1 MSKLIGD
8 IRYGFRSFL
17 KRPAFAAIVVLTLA
31 VGIGAT
37 TAIFS
42 VVNAVVLRRL
52 PYENAPRIVAIEEF
66 GKDGKPN
73 QVTPANFIDWRA
85 QNNSFEQL
93 AAILERPAN
102 LASTDQ
108 AERIEI
114 AVTSANFF
122 SVFGT
127 RALHGRLF
135 IPEDEQ
141 AGHPSVAIVS
151 HNLWQRRFG
160 GDPQLIGKTVTLDG
174 RSYTVIGITPQ
185 GFQYPNKTEL
195 WLPPLKLAPE
205 LDETSDVTQIRGL
218 GYLSAVAL
226 LKPGVSLP
234 QAASEMDTITSRLRQ
249 QYPDFNNKRFD
260 RVVSLQQHLIGE
272 TKTMLWLLFGA
283 VGFVL
288 LIACAN
294 VANLMLARSAS
305 RQKEMA
311 IREALGASRWRVM
324 QQVLTESTLLALA
337 GGALGLFSA
346 WWGVA
351 LLAKLLPQ
359 DFPRAGEIAVD
370 WRVLGFTLG
379 ISLLTGMLFGLAP
392 ALQLS
397 GVETQESL
405 KESNRGSSTS
415 RRHNRLRNLLVV
427 SEVALSVV
435 LLAGAGLLFRSFVEL
450 NSVNA
455 GFDPQQVLT
464 VKVSPSG
471 TNYRTDADYIS
482 FHSRVLERVRAI
494 PGVQSVG
501 AINSLPL
508 VKGPTSSFR
517 IDGRPLTTPDKWPSA
532 NYRNVSEDYF
542 RAMKIPLVEGR
553 VFNEHDNAQAPE
565 VIIINQALAR
575 QNFPNEEPIG
585 KRINFAGLEREGQ
598 PVWFQVIGV
607 VADIRNLELREA
619 ASPEFYFSFRQD
631 VWPGMSLAIRT
642 SVEPESVASAV
653 RLAVAEVDRSAPVSQ
668 IQTMQQRV
676 SETVTQPR
684 FNVFL
689 LGIFAAIALLLS
701 AAGIYAVTAYGVA
714 QRTHEVGIRMAL
726 GAQRSDVLKLIVGGG
741 MGWIG
746 VGLGIG
752 VVAAFG
758 LTRLL
763 KSALFGV
770 SATDPLTFF
779 AISVALIA
787 VALLACYVPARRA
800 TKVDPL
806 VALRCE

>member
-1 MSKLIGD
+1 
-8 IRYGFRSFL
+8 
-17 KRPAFAAIVVLTLA
+17 
-31 VGIGAT
+31 
-37 TAIFS
+37 
-42 VVNAVVLRRL
+42 
-52 PYENAPRIVAIEEF
+52 
-66 GKDGKPN
+66 
-73 QVTPANFIDWRA
+73 
-85 QNNSFEQL
+85 
-93 AAILERPAN
+93 
-102 LASTDQ
+102 
-108 AERIEI
+108 
-114 AVTSANFF
+114 
-122 SVFGT
+122 
-127 RALHGRLF
+127 
-135 IPEDEQ
+135 
-141 AGHPSVAIVS
+141 
-151 HNLWQRRFG
+151 
-160 GDPQLIGKTVTLDG
+160 
-174 RSYTVIGITPQ
+174 
-185 GFQYPNKTEL
+185 
-195 WLPPLKLAPE
+195 
-205 LDETSDVTQIRGL
+205 
-218 GYLSAVAL
+218 
-226 LKPGVSLP
+226 
-234 QAASEMDTITSRLRQ
+234 
-249 QYPDFNNKRFD
+249 
-260 RVVSLQQHLIGE
+260 
-272 TKTMLWLLFGA
+272 
-283 VGFVL
+283 
-288 LIACAN
+288 
-294 VANLMLARSAS
+294 
-305 RQKEMA
+305 
-311 IREALGASRWRVM
+311 
-324 QQVLTESTLLALA
+324 
-337 GGALGLFSA
+337 
-346 WWGVA
+346 
-351 LLAKLLPQ
+351 
-359 DFPRAGEIAVD
+359 
-370 WRVLGFTLG
+370 
-379 ISLLTGMLFGLAP
+379 
-392 ALQLS
+392 
-397 GVETQESL
+397 
-405 KESNRGSSTS
+405 
-415 RRHNRLRNLLVV
+415 
-427 SEVALSVV
+427 
-435 LLAGAGLLFRSFVEL
+435 
-450 NSVNA
+450 
-455 GFDPQQVLT
+455 
-464 VKVSPSG
+464 
-471 TNYRTDADYIS
+471 
-482 FHSRVLERVRAI
+482 LERVRAI

-565 VIIINQALAR
+565 VIIVNQALAR
-575 QNFPNEEPIG
+575 QNFPNEDPIG

-689 LGIFAAIALLLS
+689 LGIFGAIALLLS

-787 VALLACYVPARRA
+787 VALLACYIPARRA